1 MPLLSPKPIAC
12 FIAAA
17 SLLVT
22 PSFAIEIPLS
32 SQAVREAYFLGQRNN
47 DSTQDFLEKYRQH
60 LPTPDSGPWISTVE
74 LLTPYA
80 ETVELS
86 RQRSFGYS
94 AQDAAQDYK
103 KRGDTLRVTII
114 IEFTPSY
121 GPMTESAPD
130 NSHATNGYTP
140 RPPDFWKD
148 FSFRLF
154 DGDTE
159 LTPLE
164 KHGQPN
170 YAPGGI
176 GTGASTMT
184 GATIVLTFDPAKIAA
199 LSDVAVVVDT
209 PDGQQVV
216 APYDLTSLR

>member
-1 MPLLSPKPIAC
+1 MRSSKQWIAS
-12 FIAAA
+12 FLA
-17 SLLVT
+17 SLLFLS
-22 PSFAIEIPLS
+22 PAFAIEIPLS
-32 SQAVREAYFLGQRNN
+32 PQAVREAYFLGQRNN
-47 DSTQDFLEKYRQH
+47 DTTQDFLEKYRRH
-60 LPTPDSGPWISTVE
+60 LPLPESGPWISAVE

-86 RQRSFGYS
+86 RQRTAGYS

-103 KRGDTLRVTII
+103 KRGDALRVTITI
-114 IEFTPSY
+114 AFTASY
-121 GPMTESAPD
+121 GPSIESGSGSAL
-130 NSHATNGYTP
+130 ATNGYTP

-159 LTPLE
+159 LIPLE
-164 KHGQPN
+164 KHGQPD
-170 YAPGGI
+170 YTRSGP
-176 GTGASTMT
+176 GASAMT
-184 GATIVLTFDPAKIAA
+184 GATVVLTFDPAKIVQ